1 MWALLHKSLDGRTVG
16 RPSRLGRPAR
26 SLGVPLRVIALLA
39 AAALIPAVALAHC
52 GTDMA
57 ATAARQFWEGHS
69 HFYMKDDPELRA
81 LTTPRFY
88 SAIQQ
93 EWACM
98 AKNPAC
104 LGYRP
109 WPYPDDKRL
118 AMYPSFYIPLSR
130 PDLGSVT
137 KPEHVLVTMTYA
149 MVDPDGGS
157 GPEQFAVLTMMQG
170 PNDRCWLVDDVVT
183 PEHGSLRVRFRGPE
197 S

>member
-1 MWALLHKSLDGRTVG
+1 
-16 RPSRLGRPAR
+16 
-26 SLGVPLRVIALLA
+26 
-39 AAALIPAVALAHC
+39 
-52 GTDMA
+52 
-57 ATAARQFWEGHS
+57 
-69 HFYMKDDPELRA
+69 
-81 LTTPRFY
+81 
-88 SAIQQ
+88 
-93 EWACM
+93 M

-118 AMYPSFYIPLSR
+118 AMYPTFYIPLSR

-137 KPEHVLVTMTYA
+137 KPEHVLVTMTYV
-149 MVDPDGGS
+149 MIDPDGGS